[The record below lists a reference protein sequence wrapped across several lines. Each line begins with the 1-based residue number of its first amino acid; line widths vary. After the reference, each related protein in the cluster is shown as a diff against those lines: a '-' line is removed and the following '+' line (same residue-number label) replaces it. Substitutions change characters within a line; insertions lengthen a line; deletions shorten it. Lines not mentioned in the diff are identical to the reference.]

1 MKCFACGGK
10 VERKKVPFNMYG
22 IKLGNFEAEVC
33 TKCGEVV
40 FDEKVSDQ
48 IDKVAK
54 EKGIWGLERKS
65 KVIMSGNSM
74 AIRIPKSIV
83 DFLKIKQGEDV
94 FIHPEEHKL
103 IVEMKH

>member
-1 MKCFACGGK
+1 MGGYKCEGE
-10 VERKKVPFNMYG
+10 VERKKVPFSMYG

-54 EKGIWGLERKS
+54 EK
-65 KVIMSGNSM
+65 KV
-74 AIRIPKSIV
+74 
-83 DFLKIKQGEDV
+83 
-94 FIHPEEHKL
+94 
-103 IVEMKH
+103 